1 MVILLVR
8 RLKDNQKRLTPA
20 NGISLNFIH
29 ASKVLPDSNNYKN
42 GILRTYINGMADQ
55 TIEIGRLKINNAYI
69 LNINGKNKLILRK
82 AQ

>member
-29 ASKVLPDSNNYKN
+29 ASKVLPDSNNFLHVKFAEQKCY
-42 GILRTYINGMADQ
+42 RHDEQQDAC
-55 TIEIGRLKINNAYI
+55 
-69 LNINGKNKLILRK
+69 
-82 AQ
+82 